1 MPKRT
6 TSQTNKP
13 VTTAQRLSSMIK
25 PARDIMQKDKGMNGE
40 LDRLPQF
47 TWILF
52 LKLLDDVEKVREAE
66 AFLQGTVDKYKPLIE
81 SPYRWRDWAADD
93 RGMSGYD
100 LLKFINNDE
109 VTLPD
114 GTKSPGLFAYL
125 RSLQSATGRDREKED
140 TKDLLSLGNNLT
152 FSQLS
157 ITQENS
163 TTFIRSSATGEIL
176 AALNGVSSTL
186 INIADFC

>member
-13 VTTAQRLSSMIK
+13 VTTAQRLGSMIK
-25 PARDIMQKDKGMNGE
+25 SAHDIMRKDKGMNGE

-52 LKLLDDVEKVREAE
+52 LKLLDDAEKVREQE
-66 AFLQGTVDKYKPLIE
+66 AFLEGTSYKPLIE
-81 SPYRWRDWAADD
+81 YPYRWRDWAADD
-93 RGMSGYD
+93 RGMSGDD

-109 VTLPD
+109 VTLRD

-125 RSLQSATGRDREKED
+125 RSLQSATGRDRKKED

-163 TTFIRSSATGEIL
+163 TSFLRSSATGEIL
-176 AALNGVSSTL
+176 ASLNGVSSTL
-186 INIADFC
+186 INIADFG